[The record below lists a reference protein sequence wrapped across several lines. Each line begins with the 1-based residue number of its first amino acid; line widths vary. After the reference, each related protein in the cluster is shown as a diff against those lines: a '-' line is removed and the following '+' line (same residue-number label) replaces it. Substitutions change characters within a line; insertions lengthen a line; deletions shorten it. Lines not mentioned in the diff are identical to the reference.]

1 MTATPPSSPQPNS
14 SAPASSSEWRQP
26 PRANGRAD
34 AAFATYKAVYG
45 EGSSGAV
52 REQQQRSDFMDEL
65 YRRSGRTSG
74 HYTGLWQQFRREAFN
89 QFMNMFAD
97 ELAEM
102 ERADWIPPSPLQQ
115 P

>member
-1 MTATPPSSPQPNS
+1 
-14 SAPASSSEWRQP
+14 
-26 PRANGRAD
+26 
-34 AAFATYKAVYG
+34 
-45 EGSSGAV
+45 
-52 REQQQRSDFMDEL
+52 MDEL